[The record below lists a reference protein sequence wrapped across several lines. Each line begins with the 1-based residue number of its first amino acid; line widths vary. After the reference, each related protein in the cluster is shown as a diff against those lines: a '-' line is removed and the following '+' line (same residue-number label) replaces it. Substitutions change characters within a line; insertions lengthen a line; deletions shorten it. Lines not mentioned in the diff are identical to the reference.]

1 MSRQA
6 ITSIY
11 ETAITSRPQTRELL
25 NEITNSNKMV
35 ERFNQ
40 VYGPWFPFGSSP
52 AEGKGKVDWGW
63 AWTWPHSPGMSTQR
77 VDNFI
82 KLVQKMKYPSP
93 GKIANNSEQVIGQ
106 SRGRGFSTILVH
118 SLDVPALRKAE
129 EYLNIYNM
137 LFQELLEK
145 AYKINAEIYGPDK
158 FPDISK
164 IKDPAGPGMRA
175 KGFMPFVLKM
185 AEDTLKAKFKM
196 WTIELKRSDRARWDA
211 YDARFVLNSSLT
223 NFIFLYF
230 AKIQNIMPIKDI
242 LRYGSVLDL
251 LQAMN
256 SAQSNRSKTSTKGA
270 NIKEEIP
277 GKVFES
283 DDLLIVEPPS
293 WQFSHRYFG
302 EVRRSLYTPGKII
315 RGANWCTSSSDQ
327 SHFDRYTNV
336 NQNHLYYFLRRTKEE
351 EIGALRTCGA
361 VRNFTSD
368 MFNIAQT
375 DPFDIITAGIT
386 LYEKLRD
393 EYTHTTYNSRL
404 QASPDSNRLYEMLM
418 DGYIAAKFRY
428 DDESI
433 DVGEENNR
441 IALKLFYE
449 AFKAI
454 KLAKEHTPKNYCNL
468 FTFELR
474 NQANGSMPYDSFKSY
489 FFGEGDYR
497 FFIQHLKFCSIFD

>member
-11 ETAITSRPQTRELL
+11 ETAIASRPQTRELL

-40 VYGPWFPFGSSP
+40 AYGPWFPFGSSP
-52 AEGKGKVDWGW
+52 DEGKGKINWRW
-63 AWTWPHSPGMSTQR
+63 AWSWPNGPGISTQR
-77 VDNFI
+77 VENYI
-82 KLVQKMKYPSP
+82 ELVQKMKYPYP

-106 SRGRGFSTILVH
+106 SRGSFNNVIVH
-118 SLDVPALRKAE
+118 SLDAPTLRKAE
-129 EYLNIYNM
+129 EYLNIYYM

-158 FPDISK
+158 FPDVSK
-164 IKDPAGPGMRA
+164 IKDPAGAGMRA

-185 AEDTLKAKFKM
+185 AEDVLQAKFKM

-211 YDARFVLNSSLT
+211 YDARFVLNSSLI
-223 NFIFLYF
+223 NFVFLYF

-242 LRYGSVLDL
+242 LRYGNVLDL

-256 SAQSNRSKTSTKGA
+256 SAQSNRSKTSTKSA

-277 GKVFES
+277 GKVFE
-283 DDLLIVEPPS
+283 DDTLIVVEPPS

-302 EVRRSLYTPGKII
+302 EVRRSLYTPGRII

-327 SHFDRYTNV
+327 SHFDKYTKV
-336 NQNHLYYFLRRTKEE
+336 NHNHLYYFLRRTKEE
-351 EIGALRTCGA
+351 EVGALRTCGA
-361 VRNFTSD
+361 VDNFTSD
-368 MFNIAQT
+368 IFNIAKT
-375 DPFDIITAGIT
+375 DPFDIITAGRA
-386 LYEKLRD
+386 LYEKIREEAANTAYL
-393 EYTHTTYNSRL
+393 NRL
-404 QASPDSNRLYEMLM
+404 HAAADSNKLYKMLM
-418 DGYIAAKFRY
+418 DGYMAAGFRY
-428 DDESI
+428 DDEGRDI
-433 DVGEENNR
+433 GEEKNKK
-441 IALKLFYE
+441 ALKLFYE
-449 AFKAI
+449 AFEAI
-454 KLAKEHTPKNYCNL
+454 KLAKQHTPKSYCNL

-474 NQANGSMPYDSFKSY
+474 NQANGSISYEDFITY

-497 FFIQHLKFCSIFD
+497 FFTSHLKFCSIFD